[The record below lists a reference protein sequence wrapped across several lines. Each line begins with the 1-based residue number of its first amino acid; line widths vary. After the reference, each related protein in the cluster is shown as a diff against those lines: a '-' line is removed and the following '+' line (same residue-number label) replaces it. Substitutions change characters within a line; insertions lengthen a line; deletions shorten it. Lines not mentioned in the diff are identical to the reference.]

1 VGIHETRHLIVVYH
15 EDCIDGLAAAWAFDK
30 KWGRDENVHL
40 SYIPYGHHNIPEAEE
55 KIRKELSAGAEV
67 FFADVAPKKAFLD
80 ELMAPLTSGL
90 PPAKSIHVMDH
101 HKSAADELTGYTP
114 PADTEAPKLS
124 IHIDAEH
131 PAASNMIWDM
141 LLPGETKPD
150 FLAMIAKMD
159 LARDIKSDHD
169 LAAAAL
175 IDSKCIKTVADAF
188 HNFEELSGLKMHDM
202 VVAGL
207 NILSDQE
214 NRIDK
219 LTDNIM
225 YTRITLL
232 NDKMQEESIWV
243 PVINADVQNFGR
255 HISDYLREQGDRTG
269 LGMAFAWYVQGN
281 GTVTMSIRSDGDPDA
296 SLIAQVLRNHPGVA
310 GGGHKTSAAVH
321 FTSLQQFMDIIPLH
335 TEAQM
340 NQLKKKDFEAERP
353 VNDDKPPP
361 RIAASPLPQ
370 KIYPRFRFG

>member
-1 VGIHETRHLIVVYH
+1 MRTPDSRHLIVVYH
-15 EDCIDGLAAAWAFDK
+15 EDCIDGLASAWAFDQ
-30 KWGRDENVHL
+30 KWGTDESVHL
-40 SYIPYGHHNIPEAEE
+40 SYIPYGHTSIPEAEE
-55 KIRKELSAGAEV
+55 KIRGELSAGAEI
-67 FFADVAPKKAFLD
+67 FFADVAPRKQFLD

-90 PPAKSIHVMDH
+90 PALKAVNVMDH
-101 HKSAADELTGYTP
+101 HKTAAEELANYAP
-114 PADTEAPKLS
+114 PADAQAPKLN
-124 IHIDAEH
+124 ILIDAEH
-131 PAASNMIWDM
+131 PSASNMIWET
-141 LLPGETKPD
+141 LLPDHTKPE
-150 FLAMIAKMD
+150 FLKMIMKMD
-159 LARDIKSDHD
+159 LSRDIKEDHD

-175 IDSKCIKTVADAF
+175 IDSKSIKTVADAF
-188 HNFEELSGLKMHDM
+188 HNFEELAKLSMHEM

-214 NRIDK
+214 NRIEK
-219 LTDNIM
+219 LTSNIM
-225 YTRITLL
+225 YTRLVVL
-232 NDKMQEESIWV
+232 NDKMQEESLWI

-296 SLIAQVLRNHPGVA
+296 SKIAEVLRATPGVT

-335 TEAQM
+335 TEAEM
-340 NQLKKKDFEAERP
+340 KDLKKKDNGPESP

-361 RIAASPLPQ
+361 AALGLIR
-370 KIYPRFRFG
+370 KRRGFHFG